1 MSKKLYNATQ
11 MLGAIIDIIADTMK
25 GDSQI
30 TNYYTY
36 LNIVY
41 MSIV

>member
-1 MSKKLYNATQ
+1 MLKKLYNTKQ

-30 TNYYTY
+30 TKNYTH
-36 LNIVY
+36 LDIVY

>member
-1 MSKKLYNATQ
+1 MLKKLYNTTQ

-25 GDSQI
+25 RDSQI
-30 TNYYTY
+30 TKNYTH
-36 LNIVY
+36 LDIVY